1 MSSPASPV
9 LDPIPPTTTRVL
21 SKTQKRNAQKRRAAK
36 GLVSAAKIIAE
47 RDAVV
52 TSENLKLI
60 KQTRK
65 LTFELDA
72 AKKTADAHAKNADVA
87 NVDKK
92 IAQRTVNR
100 LTSLLVTKD
109 EQIKSLKF
117 KVKESAHK
125 ERIVSMT
132 RASNFVQM
140 QQDGGSQP

>member
-1 MSSPASPV
+1 MAVQNFTPSFSIGYEFS
-9 LDPIPPTTTRVL
+9 
-21 SKTQKRNAQKRRAAK
+21 QKRRAAK

-72 AKKTADAHAKNADVA
+72 AEKTADAHAKNADVA

-132 RASNFVQM
+132 RASNFVQI

>member
-1 MSSPASPV
+1 
-9 LDPIPPTTTRVL
+9 
-21 SKTQKRNAQKRRAAK
+21 
-36 GLVSAAKIIAE
+36 
-47 RDAVV
+47 
-52 TSENLKLI
+52 LKLI

>member
-1 MSSPASPV
+1 
-9 LDPIPPTTTRVL
+9 L